1 MKKNIITV
9 LGDSLSMARVEEGIS
24 IRDTYPFQLNEL
36 LGKDFYVVNRSKRG
50 NTSVVQSSTQN
61 LYDDIET
68 SESKVII
75 IQIGICDCSPRII
88 SKYERV
94 VLKYV
99 LPKTIARIYIKVKS
113 KYRYFFTKYL
123 PMTYVSR
130 ALFEQCYEKILSSS
144 LKLDGI
150 VKVIVINIADTNL
163 KNKNRSFNFAKNILK
178 YNSIILKL
186 VESKNNIYLYDLH
199 TKTKDRPELLL
210 SDGIHIGSNSHE
222 IISKDLAKCIGD
234 IFNNNA

>member
-1 MKKNIITV
+1 MV
-9 LGDSLSMARVEEGIS
+9 RVEEGIS

-36 LGKDFYVVNRSKRG
+36 LGNDFFVVNRSKRG

-99 LPKTIARIYIKVKS
+99 LPKTIAKIYIKVKS
-113 KYRYFFTKYL
+113 KNRYFFTKYL
-123 PMTYVSR
+123 PMTYVSM
-130 ALFEQCYEKILSSS
+130 ALFEKCYEKILSSS

-178 YNSIILKL
+178 YNSIISKL
-186 VESKNNIYLYDLH
+186 VESKNNICLYDLY
-199 TKTKDRPELLL
+199 TRTKDRPELLL
-210 SDGIHIGSNSHE
+210 SDGIHIDLKAHE
-222 IISKDLAKCIGD
+222 IIANELAINIKDS
-234 IFNNNA
+234 FSPNA